1 MKYLYI
7 KRMLFLWAILIA
19 NFLNGDKL
27 WALRGEE
34 PQVKGSFSSHVS
46 FAFFLARSLS
56 ASSETPQPLPSG
68 AGCHSSQ
75 GALTRDRGDDR
86 IQMLWLEA
94 RGGGGAEESRS
105 G

>member
-27 WALRGEE
+27 LTLRGEE
-34 PQVKGSFSSHVS
+34 PQMKGSFSSHVF

-56 ASSETPQPLPSG
+56 ASSETLQPLPSG

-75 GALTRDRGDDR
+75 GALTWDRRDDR